1 MKRLLPLL
9 LFSLLLSTTYN
20 LRSVFGQVA
29 PPAPSEITI
38 TAVPP
43 RLEVE
48 ALPGAT
54 LQETLKVSNGSDQE
68 LAFSIETSDFI
79 VTNNQGTPVAVSEA
93 VSGRWSLKSWLTTS
107 PDKVLVAPGQ
117 TAVVDLLIAIPADAL
132 AGGHYAMVT
141 YKPITEGQIGGG
153 GATVVGGGS
162 GIEQRTGTLVYLNVI
177 GDVTEAALLKE
188 FSVEKTFAYYGPIKL
203 FAEIENLGDVHLR
216 PTGSVSVTNMV
227 NNTVA
232 EFELEEKN
240 IFPFASRTY
249 DFEVPG
255 KYRLGRYAAKLTATA
270 GDTNVP
276 IEGLIYFWIIPV
288 KEIILIAI
296 ALIALITLIVLKRR
310 RSRPPDT
317 PPADVLPETP
327 HLQG

>member
-141 YKPITEGQIGGG
+141 YSPVVEGKLVPGTGAQISPQ
-153 GATVVGGGS
+153 VGS
-162 GIEQRTGTLVYLNVI
+162 LIYLKVI

-203 FAEIENLGDVHLR
+203 FAEIENEYGGIAFKDID
-216 PTGSVSVTNMV
+216 P
-227 NNTVA
+227 
-232 EFELEEKN
+232 
-240 IFPFASRTY
+240 
-249 DFEVPG
+249 
-255 KYRLGRYAAKLTATA
+255 RYISL
-270 GDTNVP
+270 
-276 IEGLIYFWIIPV
+276 F
-288 KEIILIAI
+288 
-296 ALIALITLIVLKRR
+296 IVQKR
-310 RSRPPDT
+310 D
-317 PPADVLPETP
+317 
-327 HLQG
+327 